1 MKRKTPYRVVGR
13 QSFADQSA
21 GKGFPT
27 YSSLEPYT
35 APENALAPLKPDD
48 GRPLWRSLEELADTE
63 VFREFADQAF
73 PEWTDLWLTPVKRRR
88 WLQLMAASLV
98 FGGLGGCG
106 RPPREE
112 IVPYVRAPEHMVPG
126 KPIYFATA
134 LTHGG
139 YAQGVI
145 VESHSGRP
153 TKVEGNPLHPAS
165 LGGTDIFSQAAVLS
179 LYDPDRSQT
188 VTNGGQLSHW
198 PAFVDHL
205 SAQRNKWAA
214 RGGAGLHVLTETFT
228 SPTLN
233 QQLHDFLR
241 MYPNARWHQYDAVD
255 WTNRLEGARLAFG
268 QKVDTVYHFDR
279 AAVILSL
286 DADFLTD
293 TPARTRYGHD
303 FIQGRRVRRG
313 NATMNRLYVL
323 ESTPT
328 PTGAMADHRL
338 PVQAGRMEAVARV
351 LAARL
356 GLADAPDSEEVPIP
370 ERWLDIMVRDLS
382 DHRGK
387 SIVIAGEHLSP
398 AVHAVVQ
405 AINQKLGNFGRTVIH
420 IDPVASAPADFEGSL
435 PALLDDILT
444 GTVKTLV
451 ILGGNPAYAAPADL
465 EVERILRRVPLRIHW
480 GLYADETAELC
491 HWHIPALHEL
501 ESWSDARAYDGTVSL
516 VQPLIAPLYGGRSVH
531 ELMALLM
538 GRTGQSDHD
547 LVRAYW
553 RSRHRGSDFELF
565 WKKALQDGIVPDT
578 AATPK
583 TVSARADVAKSLPP
597 PRKTS
602 DSSLEIRFQPDP
614 SIGDGRYA
622 NNGWLQELPKPLTK
636 LTWENAVLLSPR
648 TAKRL
653 NLGAGDLAELH
664 YRERRLTAPV
674 WIMPGHADDS
684 ATLYLGY
691 GRKRAGHVGNHTGFD
706 AYRLRASDAPW
717 FDYGLVLRKAARPHG
732 WLNRLPST
740 GNVALATTQRHHT
753 LDGRELV
760 KVLTPKTLASAG
772 AEPAKPNPSLYPEYR
787 YEGYAWAMVI
797 DLNACIGCNACV
809 VACQAENNVPIVGQ
823 EEVRRGREMHWLRV
837 DRYYAGEPENPETY
851 FQPVPCMHCEKA
863 PCEPVCPV
871 QASIHDSEGLN
882 NQVYNRCVGTRF
894 CQSNCPYK
902 VRRFNFFAYTE
913 AAATNEGALSVR
925 AVRNPDVTV
934 RSRGV
939 MEKCTY
945 CVQRISTARIAAEL
959 EHRRIREGEMQTAC
973 QAACPTRAIIFG
985 DLNAPGGEVAALRTE
1000 PHHYALLSE
1009 LNTQP
1014 RTTYL
1019 ARLHNPNP
1027 EFDHEPGH

>member
-1 MKRKTPYRVVGR
+1 MKRKTPGTD
-13 QSFADQSA
+13 FATLSTL
-21 GKGFPT
+21 PI
-27 YSSLEPYT
+27 
-35 APENALAPLKPDD
+35 PDNS
-48 GRPLWRSLEELADTE
+48 RPLWRSLEELADTE
-63 VFREFADQAF
+63 AFREFASREF
-73 PEWTDLWLTPVKRRR
+73 PECTDLWLTPVKRRR
-88 WLQLMAASLV
+88 WLKLMAASLA
-98 FGGLGGCG
+98 FGGLSGCV

-126 KPIYFATA
+126 KPLYFATA

-139 YAQGVI
+139 YAQGVT
-145 VESHSGRP
+145 VESHMGRP
-153 TKVEGNPLHPAS
+153 TKVEGNPLYPAS
-165 LGGTDIFSQAAVLS
+165 LGATDIFSQAAVLS

-188 VTNGGQLSHW
+188 VTNGGQISHW
-198 PAFVDHL
+198 QAFVEHL
-205 SAQRNKWAA
+205 SAQREQWAA
-214 RGGAGLHVLTETFT
+214 RGGAGLHILTETFT
-228 SPTLN
+228 SPTLS
-233 QQLHDFLR
+233 QQFQDFLR
-241 MYPNARWHQYDAVD
+241 VYPNARWHRYDPVD
-255 WTNRLEGARLAFG
+255 RTNGLEGARLAFG
-268 QKVDTVYHFDR
+268 QKVDTLYRFDR

-286 DADFLTD
+286 DCNFLTD
-293 TPARTRYGHD
+293 TPARTRYGRD
-303 FIQGRRVRRG
+303 FIEGRRVRHG
-313 NATMNRLYVL
+313 KATMNRLYVL

-338 PVQAGRMEAVARV
+338 PVQAGRMEAVARL

-356 GLADAPDSEEVPIP
+356 GLADAPDSEEMPIP
-370 ERWLDIMVRDLS
+370 ERWLDLVMRDLS
-382 DHRGK
+382 NHRGE
-387 SIVIAGEHLSP
+387 SIVIAGDHLSP
-398 AVHAVVQ
+398 PVHAVVQ
-405 AINQKLGNFGRTVIH
+405 AINQELGNFGRTVIH
-420 IDPVASAPADFEGSL
+420 IDPVASAPPDSGGSL
-435 PALLDDILT
+435 PALLDEILT
-444 GTVKTLV
+444 GSVQTLV

-516 VQPLIAPLYGGRSVH
+516 MQPLIAPLYGGRSVH

-538 GRTGQSDHD
+538 GQAGQSDHN
-547 LVRAYW
+547 LVQAYW
-553 RSRHRGSDFELF
+553 RSRYGGPDFERF

-583 TVSARADVAKSLPP
+583 TVSARADVAKTLP

-602 DSSLEIRFQPDP
+602 GSSLEIRFQPDP

-636 LTWENAVLLSPR
+636 LTWENAVLLSPN

-653 NLGAGDLAELH
+653 DLATGDLAELH

-674 WIMPGHADDS
+674 WVMPGHADDS

-691 GRKRAGHVGNHTGFD
+691 GRRRAGQVGNHTGFD

-717 FDYGLVLRKAARPHG
+717 FDYGLDLRKASRPHG
-732 WLNRLPST
+732 WLGSLLST
-740 GNVALATTQRHHT
+740 ENVELATTQRHHT

-772 AEPAKPNPSLYPEYR
+772 TEPAEPKPSLYPEYR

-809 VACQAENNVPIVGQ
+809 VACQAENNVPIVGK

-837 DRYYAGEPENPETY
+837 DRYYAGEPENPKTY

-913 AAATNEGALSVR
+913 AAETNEGALSIR

-945 CVQRISTARIAAEL
+945 CVQRISEARITAEL
-959 EHRRIREGEMQTAC
+959 EHRRIREGEVQTAC
-973 QAACPTRAIIFG
+973 QAACPTQAIIFG
-985 DLNAPGGEVAALRTE
+985 DLNAPDSQVAALRAE
-1000 PHHYALLSE
+1000 PHHYALLAE

-1019 ARLHNPNP
+1019 ARVRNPNP
-1027 EFDHEPGH
+1027 EFDDEPEH